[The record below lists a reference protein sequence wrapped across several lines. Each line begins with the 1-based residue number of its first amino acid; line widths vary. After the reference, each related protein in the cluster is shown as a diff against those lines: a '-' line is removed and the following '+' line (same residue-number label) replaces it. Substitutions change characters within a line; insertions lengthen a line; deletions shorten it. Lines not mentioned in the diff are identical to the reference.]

1 MSYSI
6 SDARRSAD
14 FGSRNP
20 VETRWRRPLMRF
32 TKYQI
37 PTRFTKAISQPLG
50 HPAIQRD
57 AVEVDAASVADEWH
71 LPPRDAVVDRVA
83 AHREIGRRRI
93 DVEPAR
99 LERVVLVLRNVLG
112 FHGALLTVVRGV
124 VERGRDVPL
133 RGTSPAMVG
142 SRPRSATRDDALAS
156 VGRELRF
163 SVRLARNRARVGD
176 VRSSEP
182 CDAGTRRMVGS
193 RCYRRRGPAVR
204 RRVALATDGESP
216 GIAVKS
222 AAAGHRFY
230 HRAVPE
236 QARGSLLRLDLSIV
250 TDRRSRRRG

>member
-14 FGSRNP
+14 FGSPNP

-37 PTRFTKAISQPLG
+37 PTRFTKAISHPLG

-99 LERVVLVLRNVLG
+99 LERVVLRNVLG
-112 FHGALLTVVRGV
+112 FHAALLTVVPRGGGEGPRRAAV
-124 VERGRDVPL
+124 RDVA
-133 RGTSPAMVG
+133 GN
-142 SRPRSATRDDALAS
+142 
-156 VGRELRF
+156 GREPP
-163 SVRLARNRARVGD
+163 SVSD
-176 VRSSEP
+176 S
-182 CDAGTRRMVGS
+182 
-193 RCYRRRGPAVR
+193 
-204 RRVALATDGESP
+204 
-216 GIAVKS
+216 
-222 AAAGHRFY
+222 
-230 HRAVPE
+230 
-236 QARGSLLRLDLSIV
+236 
-250 TDRRSRRRG
+250 